1 MEQDV
6 SMVAEEVMSVISV
19 YGLQVVGA
27 IAILILGWIASGWAS
42 KATGRAMGRIRNID
56 ETLAHFFQSAVRYL
70 VLVVTVLMVLSQFG
84 VEMASLLVVLSTAG
98 LAIGLALQGT
108 LSNVAAGVMLLLFR
122 PFKIGN
128 FVQVAGHS
136 GTVKAITLFVTEL
149 ATPDNVHIVVPNAQ
163 VWGASVV
170 NYSHHAT
177 RRVDIVVGIDY
188 EDDIDK
194 AMDTIKGL
202 IEADERAHGE
212 PEAVVAVT
220 DLGDNSVN
228 FTVRIWCDA
237 ANYWPLKFDMT
248 KKIKEGLDAAGV
260 TIPFPQRTVHIVK
273 DDAAD

>member
-6 SMVAEEVMSVISV
+6 NMVAEEVMSVISV

-27 IAILILGWIASGWAS
+27 VAILIVGWLASGWAA
-42 KATGRAMGRIRNID
+42 KATGKAMGRIRNID
-56 ETLAHFFQSAVRYL
+56 ETLARFFQSTVRYL
-70 VLVVTVLMVLSQFG
+70 VLVVTVIMVLSQFG

-98 LAIGLALQGT
+98 LAVGLALQGT

-136 GTVKAITLFVTEL
+136 GTVKAITLFVTEM

-170 NYSHHAT
+170 NYSHHPT

-194 AMDTIKGL
+194 AMTTIKDL
-202 IEADERAHGE
+202 IAADERVHAE
-212 PEAVVAVT
+212 PASLVAVT

-228 FTVRIWCDA
+228 FTVRMWCDA

-260 TIPFPQRTVHIVK
+260 TIPFPQRTVHIVNE
-273 DDAAD
+273 AAE

>member
-1 MEQDV
+1 MDQDV
-6 SMVAEEVMSVISV
+6 NMVAEEVMAVISV

-27 IAILILGWIASGWAS
+27 IAILVVGWIASGWAS
-42 KATGRAMGRIRNID
+42 KATGRALGRIRNID
-56 ETLAHFFQSAVRYL
+56 ETLARFFQSAVRYL
-70 VLVVTVLMVLSQFG
+70 VLVVTGVMVLSQFG
-84 VEMASLLVVLSTAG
+84 VQMASLLVVLSTAG

-194 AMDTIKGL
+194 AMTTINEL
-202 IEADERAHGE
+202 IAADERTHAE
-212 PEAVVAVT
+212 PAPVVAVT

-228 FTVRIWCDA
+228 FTVRMWCA
-237 ANYWPLKFDMT
+237 AADYWPLKFDMT

-260 TIPFPQRTVHIVK
+260 TIPFPQRTVHLINE
-273 DDAAD
+273 AAD

>member
-6 SMVAEEVMSVISV
+6 NMVAEEVMSVISV

-27 IAILILGWIASGWAS
+27 VAILIVGWLASGWAS
-42 KATGRAMGRIRNID
+42 KATGKALGRIRNID
-56 ETLAHFFQSAVRYL
+56 ETLARFFQSTVRYL
-70 VLVVTVLMVLSQFG
+70 VLVVTVIMVLSQFG

-98 LAIGLALQGT
+98 LAVGLALQGT

-136 GTVKAITLFVTEL
+136 GTVKAITLFVTEM

-170 NYSHHAT
+170 NYSHHPT

-194 AMDTIKGL
+194 AMTTINDL
-202 IEADERAHGE
+202 IAADERVHAE
-212 PEAVVAVT
+212 PASLVAVT

-228 FTVRIWCDA
+228 FTVRMWCDA

-260 TIPFPQRTVHIVK
+260 TIPFPQRTVHIVNEAG
-273 DDAAD
+273 D